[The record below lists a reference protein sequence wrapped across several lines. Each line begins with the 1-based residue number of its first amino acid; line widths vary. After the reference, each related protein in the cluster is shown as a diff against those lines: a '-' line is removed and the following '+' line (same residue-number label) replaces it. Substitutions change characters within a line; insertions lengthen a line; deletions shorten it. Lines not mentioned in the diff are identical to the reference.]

1 MQTIKYRNK
10 RKAVSPIIAT
20 LILIVI
26 TVAAGVII
34 YYFVSGYLSASTASV
49 ASQQANQLSIISA
62 SWIGGKSNELSF
74 AIQNSGTVSVT
85 FTISLVAVYNV
96 NTGAQ
101 VATNSTSI
109 TSSTP
114 SPFTLSPGQ
123 AVSFTASLNNNLSP
137 GTYKLVVVTSVA
149 TLAPFTFTV

>member
-62 SWIGGKSNELSF
+62 SWIGGKSNKLSF

-85 FTISLVAVYNV
+85 FTISSIAVYNI
-96 NTGAQ
+96 NTGTE
-101 VATNSTSI
+101 VANSTSI
-109 TSSTP
+109 TPSS
-114 SPFTLSPGQ
+114 STLSPGQ
-123 AVSFTASLNNNLSP
+123 AGSFTAPLNYTLHS

-149 TLAPFTFTV
+149 TLAPFTFEV

>member
-26 TVAAGVII
+26 TVAAGVVI

-62 SWIGGKSNELSF
+62 SWIGGSSKTLSF
-74 AIQNSGTVSVT
+74 SIQNSGTVSVT

-101 VATNSTSI
+101 VANSTSI
-109 TSSTP
+109 SP
-114 SPFTLSPGQ
+114 SPSFTLSPGQ
-123 AVSFTASLNNNLSP
+123 AESFTASLNAALSP

-149 TLAPFTFTV
+149 TLAPFTFEV